1 MTAICLLAAL
11 AGIEGQWLG
20 TLDAGPLKLRLVLKV
35 RQAETGLA
43 AALDSVDQGAKDL
56 PIDSIR
62 VDGEAVRFE
71 MKRLRA
77 AFAGRRTGDEITG
90 EWTQG
95 GATLPLVFR
104 RVEQAP
110 VLQRPQEPK
119 RPFAYREMEAV
130 FENKKAG
137 IQLAGTLTLPRG
149 QGPFPA
155 VVLLSGSGPQ
165 DRDEAV
171 FGHRPFLVWSDH
183 LTRLGIAV
191 LRYDDRGVGKSG
203 GKFADATTADFA
215 DDAEAALE
223 FLKRRSEID
232 PKRIGL
238 VGHSEGGIIAP
249 MVAARRADVA
259 FLVLLAGSGVTGEQL
274 LYRQGELLGRAAG
287 ASRQQ
292 LDEQR
297 RMQEKTFAGPNQPA
311 WLRFFLTYDPAP
323 ALRKVTCPVLAMNGE
338 LDRQVDPDQNLPAI
352 EAALKAGGNTGV
364 RIVKLPKLNH
374 LFQTVQTGALS
385 EYAATEET
393 LAPAALKTASDWIR
407 SIIYK

>member
-1 MTAICLLAAL
+1 
-11 AGIEGQWLG
+11 
-20 TLDAGPLKLRLVLKV
+20 
-35 RQAETGLA
+35 
-43 AALDSVDQGAKDL
+43 LDSVDQGAKDL